1 MKAVT
6 DLTLREI
13 GLAASSVLGR
23 TVEVSN
29 ETHIGRDLQV
39 DSLALMNII
48 MELEDAFD
56 ISIPLDHLASVET
69 AGDLSNLIKDLRNK
83 G

>member
-1 MKAVT
+1 MNVVT
-6 DLTLREI
+6 DITLREI
-13 GLAASSVLGR
+13 AVAASSVLGR
-23 TVEVSN
+23 AVEVTD

-56 ISIPLDHLASVET
+56 ISIPLDRLASVET
-69 AGDLSNLIKDLRNK
+69 VGDLSNLIKDLRNK

>member
-23 TVEVSN
+23 TVEVSD
-29 ETHIGRDLQV
+29 ETHISRDLQV

-56 ISIPLDHLASVET
+56 ISIPLDRLASVET
-69 AGDLSNLIKDLRNK
+69 AGDLSDLIKDLRNK

>member
-13 GLAASSVLGR
+13 GKAASSVLGR
-23 TVEVSN
+23 PVEVAD

-56 ISIPLDHLASVET
+56 ISIPLDRLASVET